1 MIVSPTAELDAD
13 EVYPGIWVG
22 SVPRLRGGDLLK
34 IFTHVVLCAE
44 EFQFPAEEF
53 KDHTIVH
60 CPFKDEDTVMGN
72 KTMAMVFATARAV
85 AEAQIGGGSVLV
97 TCAAGRN
104 RSALVAGL
112 AMRMLGVE
120 PWLAIEK
127 IKARRSPQCLSNTCF
142 QRIVLAHNKAS
153 TFYLPARKEDDLES
167 RKV

>member
-1 MIVSPTAELDAD
+1 MLVSPTSELDAD

-22 SVPRLRGGDLLK
+22 SVPRVRGGPLLK

-53 KDHTIVH
+53 TEHTIVH
-60 CPFKDEDTVMGN
+60 CPFEDEDTVMGA
-72 KTMAMVFATARAV
+72 KTMAMVFSTARAV
-85 AEAQIGGGSVLV
+85 AEAQAAGGSILV

-104 RSALVAGL
+104 RSALVAAL

-120 PWLAIEK
+120 PWIAIEK
-127 IKARRSPQCLSNTCF
+127 IRARRSPQCLSNTCF
-142 QRIVLAHNKAS
+142 QRIILGHNKAS
-153 TFYLPARKEDDLES
+153 TFYLPTRKDGLEN